1 MNPWERVRLRP
12 YLTERVLHRCP
23 VLTPFASVA
32 AFHHERTDGSGYHR
46 GASGEQLGGGAR
58 LRAAADAHHAMCEHR
73 RTGRP
78 TLQPTPPHCCLTR
91 STPVA

>member
-1 MNPWERVRLRP
+1 
-12 YLTERVLHRCP
+12 
-23 VLTPFASVA
+23 
-32 AFHHERTDGSGYHR
+32 
-46 GASGEQLGGGAR
+46 
-58 LRAAADAHHAMCEHR
+58 MCEHR